1 MILTRTVAPASLPI
15 TLDEAKAQVRVTGS
29 DEDTLLTAR
38 IAAATDHLDGPTG
51 ILGRAILQQTW
62 TVDFSEWDDPLY
74 LPIEPVQSV
83 AVTYTSAAG
92 TTLTLAD
99 TEYDVLR
106 SAGEA
111 PSLRPKFGGAWPEL
125 GSARLPVRVTVV
137 AGEATAPE
145 DIKAAIKMLVAHWYE
160 HREAVGA
167 GAMQELPL
175 AVGALLARH
184 RRGLV

>member
-1 MILTRTVAPASLPI
+1 MILTRTVAPASRPI
-15 TLDEAKAQVRVTGS
+15 TLDEAKAQVRVTGA
-29 DEDTLLTAR
+29 DEDTLLTAL
-38 IAAATDHLDGPTG
+38 IGAATDHLDGPTG

-62 TVDFSEWDDPLY
+62 TVDLTGWSDPIF

-83 AVTYTSAAG
+83 TVTYTSTAG
-92 TTLTLAD
+92 TTLTLSES
-99 TEYDVLR
+99 EYDLLR
-106 SAGEA
+106 CAGEA

-125 GSARLPVRVTVV
+125 GAARLPVRVTVV

-160 HREAVGA
+160 HREAVATGT
-167 GAMQELPL
+167 MQDLPL